1 MLTPGQIIY
10 IKCPNDG
17 KKLAVK
23 YFQGIENHT
32 VTCPACHKRMAFTQ
46 FKIVTP
52 PSADEGDTLYPG
64 GGKATT
70 DGEDT
75 TGTAK
80 SSSQHLGTLR
90 RKDTQQRYTL
100 QEGRNVVGR
109 QAQSSSATI
118 QLAMGADRHMSREHL
133 LIEVKH
139 EPKTGYVHTAS
150 LCREQCNATRIN
162 GQLLYYGD
170 KIVLNDGDAI
180 DLPGGV
186 TLLFDLPDEENDTSF

>member
-1 MLTPGQIIY
+1 MPTPGQIIY

-17 KKLAVK
+17 TKLAVK
-23 YFQGIENHT
+23 YFQGIESHT

-46 FKIVTP
+46 FKLFTP
-52 PSADEGDTLYPG
+52 PSADEGDTLYPS
-64 GGKATT
+64 GGK
-70 DGEDT
+70 DT
-75 TGTAK
+75 ISPAAE
-80 SSSQHLGTLR
+80 SSHQHLGTLR
-90 RKDTQQRYTL
+90 RKDTRQRYAL

-139 EPKTGYVHTAS
+139 EPKAGYVHTAS

-186 TLLFDLPDEENDTSF
+186 TLFFDLPDEENGTSF